1 MLLKFQPHRI
11 VLKIMFNLLNEIWVV
26 SKNMMEPITRTYR
39 NIGGSFM

>member
-1 MLLKFQPHRI
+1 VDVGGTGVDVTAWADPTA
-11 VLKIMFNLLNEIWVV
+11 IWVV